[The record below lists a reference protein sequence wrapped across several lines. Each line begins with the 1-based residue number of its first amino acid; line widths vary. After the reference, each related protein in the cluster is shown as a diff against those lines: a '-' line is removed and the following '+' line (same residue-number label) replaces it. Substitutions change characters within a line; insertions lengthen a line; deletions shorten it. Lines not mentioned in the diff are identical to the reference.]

1 MSQSNDSKNNPSNR
15 FRGNTIII
23 AALVAIAGYVALGY
37 GPFGAAAYDSK
48 GAPIQVQHFGG
59 SSDYRF
65 ANF

>member
-1 MSQSNDSKNNPSNR
+1 MSQSKARNR
-15 FRGNTIII
+15 FRGNSIII
-23 AALVAIAGYVALGY
+23 AALVALTAYVALGF
-37 GPFGAAAYDSK
+37 GPFGADGYDAK